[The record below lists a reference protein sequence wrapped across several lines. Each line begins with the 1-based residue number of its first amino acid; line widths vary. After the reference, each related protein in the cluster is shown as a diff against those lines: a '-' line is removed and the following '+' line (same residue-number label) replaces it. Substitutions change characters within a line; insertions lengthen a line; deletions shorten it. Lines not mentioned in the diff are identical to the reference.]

1 MSYELELNPEP
12 KSKYNNKNAVYEY
25 KIEPNHYTN
34 QPNLRSNAQ
43 VNEVNSNI
51 NKNKKLALEMYKNDL
66 NTLPINKNSKLYKS
80 KIDSFSKLINVEAK
94 LKLLIMQRSKLLE
107 ETNLSNLR
115 RSTNKSK
122 IPLPNSGISS
132 VNNKVPNRKLLFT
145 DLTYTNMKEDIKDML
160 PVINSKNTR
169 LLYLA
174 EGLVNQMIDKM
185 YNELR
190 INFSKDSTHKNGIIK
205 AKQFYDI
212 ITELLQQ
219 ILLIDGNTKGN
230 NLKVLTDDKEFNI
243 ESNKKIVI
251 SLLAFSIYVLKRDI
265 TIKIYGTLEKPT
277 NFKYI
282 IQKGFFHKIMGLISN
297 SWPKGSNPNW
307 SADLLSLRKDTEKL
321 ISSKKIPQS
330 GGRKRC
336 YRK

>member
-1 MSYELELNPEP
+1 MNKLLNS
-12 KSKYNNKNAVYEY
+12 SKGPVYEY
-25 KIEPNHYTN
+25 KRQPNNLYPEPNSTKRTGN
-34 QPNLRSNAQ
+34 NLHAHPK
-43 VNEVNSNI
+43 SNI
-51 NKNKKLALEMYKNDL
+51 NKNKKLALEVYKNNL
-66 NTLPINKNSKLYKS
+66 NTLVVNKNSNLYKS
-80 KIDSFSKLINVEAK
+80 KIDSFSKLINLEAK
-94 LKLLIMQRSKLLE
+94 LKLLYMERNTLLKE
-107 ETNLSNLR
+107 SNLSNLKP
-115 RSTNKSK
+115 SNKKSE
-122 IPLPNSGISS
+122 ILVPNSRISS

-145 DLTYTNMKEDIKDML
+145 DLTYNKMKQDISDML
-160 PVINSKNTR
+160 PVKKNKSINPV
-169 LLYLA
+169 LI

-185 YNELR
+185 YGELR
-190 INFSKDSTHKNGIIK
+190 LNFSKVNTHNGLIK

-212 ITELLQQ
+212 ITELLQE
-219 ILLIDGNTKGN
+219 ILPIDLNTKGN

-251 SLLAFSIYVLKRDI
+251 SLLAFSIYALKRDI
-265 TIKIYGTLEKPT
+265 TIKIDGTLQKPT

-330 GGRKRC
+330 GGGKSRSRK
-336 YRK
+336 